1 MTGGTINGVATGG
14 NYFSM
19 NVGRGSADSEGT
31 FNQSGGSVFIN
42 GGAFNVGA
50 AGATGA
56 YNMSGNAL
64 VDMGGGTVY
73 IGTGT
78 GGNGTLHIGGDAQ
91 FVIGGT
97 SGQFYVGENNGHGTV
112 IQDGA
117 GSLVNSTALNGINL
131 GTAVGA
137 PAGAGGVG
145 EYLLSAGELR
155 LGGSGPNA
163 GLKLGVDAAGEGTF
177 TQTGGLV
184 SLNSGQ
190 IRFGPG
196 TGTYNLNGGTLAVNV
211 ANPFLDLGGESNF
224 NLGGGTIAGLTS
236 FSTTLGFNLTEGT
249 TSTFDASTG
258 TSSTLSG
265 VLEGTGALKKAG
277 DGTLILNAANTYSG
291 GTWVSDGTLE
301 LGANGSLASSG
312 ILQVDAGATFDLN
325 DHDQEVASLF
335 GAGTVL
341 VGTGAFTAG
350 GDDANAAF
358 SGTITMTN
366 QGNQSPYGTFTKVGT
381 GTLTIDG
388 ATFELGET
396 YIQQGKMAQTSG
408 NTSVSYLAVGEGRTS
423 GTPNVGGLDVSGG
436 TITFGTGLQVGS
448 WGGQGT
454 VNQTG
459 GAVQILPECGNP
471 ANCSAMHIG
480 NQGGTGT
487 YNISGGELN
496 LTGRLNTIGR
506 STGTNPGS
514 TGTLNISGT
523 GVVDVAPIGGDPSG
537 LIIGFGNAN
546 AAQAQSQGTVNQT
559 GGTLRIHNGA
569 TLNIGGQ
576 NTSTGVYNLY
586 GGALEIGG
594 SSLVAGYQNANPNYE
609 FNLGGGTIKVIEA
622 ALTTDVDA
630 TLSGVSTI
638 DTNGFGATW
647 SGDLSG
653 DGALVKAG
661 DGALIFNA
669 ANTYTGGTEIAAGTL
684 RLGTGGSLAATG
696 ALQIDDLGTFDLNG
710 HTQTVGEFAGA
721 GDVLLGLGALTA
733 GGALNT
739 EFSGSFSGAG
749 TFEKKGSG
757 TLYLTGDSSLFTGDT
772 IVNGGK
778 LVVNG
783 ALASEVTVESGTLG
797 GSGTIGGLIVSGDG
811 TMAPGNS
818 IGTINV
824 GGNVIFQP
832 QSIYELEVGPMGQ
845 TDLISATGTAT
856 TNGGTVAIT
865 QVGPVSVG
873 TTYTIL
879 TAAGG
884 RNGMFEGVTGD
895 FAFLTPTLGYDATD
909 VFLNFAR
916 NGINFIDLAD
926 TPNQRAVAGAL
937 DQFPQHRSALRN
949 HSRRRRSRCSASLRC
964 AVWRNARERLQRACY
979 R

>member
-1 MTGGTINGVATGG
+1 MLAQTAPRWPAALILFSLGLTLPAAAADFTVTNQVEFDAAVGAATPTGDGKTINVNALGVSAGTFMSLPGDTSSLVINFNGAAGGPTVYNPAFEVGFGTVNQTLGIGAGTTLNFNTVNGIASLRVGFADGVTAGTGTVNMTGGTINGVATGG

-78 GGNGTLHIGGDAQ
+78 GGDGTLHIGGDAQ

-523 GVVDVAPIGGDPSG
+523 GVVDVAPIGGDPS
-537 LIIGFGNAN
+537 
-546 AAQAQSQGTVNQT
+546 
-559 GGTLRIHNGA
+559 R
-569 TLNIGGQ
+569 
-576 NTSTGVYNLY
+576 
-586 GGALEIGG
+586 
-594 SSLVAGYQNANPNYE
+594 
-609 FNLGGGTIKVIEA
+609 
-622 ALTTDVDA
+622 
-630 TLSGVSTI
+630 
-638 DTNGFGATW
+638 
-647 SGDLSG
+647 
-653 DGALVKAG
+653 
-661 DGALIFNA
+661 
-669 ANTYTGGTEIAAGTL
+669 TYY
-684 RLGTGGSLAATG
+684 R
-696 ALQIDDLGTFDLNG
+696 F
-710 HTQTVGEFAGA
+710 
-721 GDVLLGLGALTA
+721 
-733 GGALNT
+733 
-739 EFSGSFSGAG
+739 
-749 TFEKKGSG
+749 
-757 TLYLTGDSSLFTGDT
+757 
-772 IVNGGK
+772 
-778 LVVNG
+778 
-783 ALASEVTVESGTLG
+783 
-797 GSGTIGGLIVSGDG
+797 
-811 TMAPGNS
+811 
-818 IGTINV
+818 
-824 GGNVIFQP
+824 
-832 QSIYELEVGPMGQ
+832 
-845 TDLISATGTAT
+845 
-856 TNGGTVAIT
+856 
-865 QVGPVSVG
+865 
-873 TTYTIL
+873 
-879 TAAGG
+879 
-884 RNGMFEGVTGD
+884 R
-895 FAFLTPTLGYDATD
+895 
-909 VFLNFAR
+909 
-916 NGINFIDLAD
+916 
-926 TPNQRAVAGAL
+926 QRQRRPSAVAGHGQPDRRHIAHPQRR
-937 DQFPQHRSALRN
+937 DAQYRRPEHQHR
-949 HSRRRRSRCSASLRC
+949 
-964 AVWRNARERLQRACY
+964 RLQSLWRRA
-979 R
+979 